1 MIVVVLLGYVLVRDG
16 AVHPHV
22 GDGIAVAGGA
32 GTAVAGLRLAYVV
45 LASVAVRAAW
55 CVLRESLDAGPVLV
69 GPCAA
74 GVARL
79 SVLGAW
85 RGGGVLRRARLA
97 DAGVSLACELVA
109 FLVGAFLARPVRR
122 GEPGKV
128 GGAEPL
134 VAGLG
139 LGGVVAMAVRLG
151 AFF

>member
-1 MIVVVLLGYVLVRDG
+1 MIVVVVLGYVRVRDG

-22 GDGIAVAGGA
+22 GDCIAVAGGA
-32 GTAVAGLRLAYVV
+32 GTAVAGLRLARVV

-69 GPCAA
+69 GPWAAGGPCAA
-74 GVARL
+74 VVARL
-79 SVLGAW
+79 LVLGAW

-128 GGAEPL
+128 GGA
-134 VAGLG
+134 
-139 LGGVVAMAVRLG
+139 
-151 AFF
+151 